1 MNVMAAE
8 LGASENGQQQRIPTA
23 AALLGAGGL
32 IPFVGLSAAAHLA
45 PAEQAPI
52 AVHALT
58 AYGAV
63 ILSFLGGIIWGLG
76 IAGFGEAADKPRE
89 TLRLTV
95 SVLPSLFGWLA
106 LFFPPVAGLW
116 LLATCFLLVLSVD
129 LLMAQ
134 RGLTPRWYPALRW
147 RLTAIVV
154 LSLLAAS
161 AA

>member
-1 MNVMAAE
+1 MSAMAAAVE
-8 LGASENGQQQRIPTA
+8 TGDRGQRQAIPTA

-32 IPFVGLSAAAHLA
+32 IPFVGLSAATHLLS
-45 PAEQAPI
+45 AEQSLI
-52 AVHALT
+52 ALQALT

-76 IAGFGEAADKPRE
+76 IAGFGEATDKPRE
-89 TLRLTV
+89 ALRLTV